1 MVKTLKALFL
11 ALTFMSAGFAVGK
24 LDGLDW
30 PASAQQAAPGGS
42 APVAPGARDGA
53 ASQPGAALRS
63 AARESAANL
72 APEVKLVLEQVA
84 KRVEAMDTRLT
95 TLVEEARAKAIGYA
109 VWAAV
114 GLFALMFVSSVLGG
128 TVVALAL
135 RRSRSA

>member
-1 MVKTLKALFL
+1 MIKNLKVLFL
-11 ALTFMSAGFAVGK
+11 ALAFMSAGFAVAR
-24 LDGLDW
+24 LDVLDW

-42 APVAPGARDGA
+42 APTTPGAREGA
-53 ASQPGAALRS
+53 APPAGTTLRS

-84 KRVEAMDTRLT
+84 KRVESMETLLTR
-95 TLVEEARAKAIGYA
+95 LVEEARTKAIGYA

-128 TVVALAL
+128 TVVALVL
-135 RRSRSA
+135 RRSRSV

>member
-11 ALTFMSAGFAVGK
+11 ALTFMGAGFAVAR

-30 PASAQQAAPGGS
+30 PASAQPAAPGPT
-42 APVAPGARDGA
+42 APATPGARDGA
-53 ASQPGAALRS
+53 APQPGATLRS
-63 AARESAANL
+63 VARDSAANL
-72 APEVKLVLEQVA
+72 APDVKLVLEQVA
-84 KRVEAMDTRLT
+84 KRVETMEVLLTR
-95 TLVEEARAKAIGYA
+95 LVEEARAKAIGYA